1 MISLGYD
8 VGKSTQADGKF
19 GPATATAV
27 RKFQADEGLEV
38 TGIWSVF
45 EQNALDNALEDENGP
60 PVNDDNQID
69 EGALITELKGLLNR
83 AQAIVTALGE

>member
-1 MISLGYD
+1 M
-8 VGKSTQADGKF
+8 
-19 GPATATAV
+19 

-60 PVNDDNQID
+60 PVNDDEDMVLVPRSLLID
-69 EGALITELKGLLNR
+69 LKDVSDKLEGLI
-83 AQAIVTALGE
+83 